1 VNSVGLPRIGRLSY
15 GWNTATGAPLIS
27 WDGHAQVTH
36 EFTPDYDDAGKEIL
50 KYDHNV
56 SVTGLIATDCL
67 GATNHEAAINYARQ
81 ILSTPNLIFI
91 MTGGGM
97 GDIVVTGGLPGQP
110 AILDANGAVL
120 NQPDMNNGPLP
131 SIVTIRPMGRHSAY
145 VEWRVRFST
154 AACLTNVPLNLRV
167 TSIRSTAGYSIDGNG
182 LTSRSVNAVVKLWQT
197 LDFTGAPPNGR
208 YTINPDEL
216 RGAFVVTRPIG
227 FRRVS
232 QNYTIAEDRRSIS
245 ISVVDSEIESR
256 NPYPKDVLNAD
267 VRHRVNVTQTNL
279 GQIRQTMGGTITCRQ
294 GAPLT
299 PAFGL
304 ILALI
309 QDRTAGGGI
318 VTDFSFTEPIFGQNS
333 VDFDVSWWIPP
344 PKKNIGGGSVPDF
357 TKLFEVTKLFSP
369 AGLKVDGNFQPY
381 TWDEWAGSAQVAA
394 AQGNRGNAGMLFN
407 GASNSG
413 GLHRAGGCSTSYT
426 SQILLDDISGIPSSV
441 QPLLFGLE
449 NEEPEETASWNEYE
463 NKYTIERNQR
473 ILYAGYESDPE
484 VDTITVPANKLQF
497 PDFSPGGD
505 RPADVILPQG
515 MPDYCVLM
523 AGFATR
529 IGLEIP
535 RPKLTSVG
543 GAPATELNGKFICQQ
558 MGWALNLPIYG
569 AAWRIKYKLPHSPG
583 TVEAPSINAPITNY
597 EA

>member
-1 VNSVGLPRIGRLSY
+1 
-15 GWNTATGAPLIS
+15 
-27 WDGHAQVTH
+27 
-36 EFTPDYDDAGKEIL
+36 
-50 KYDHNV
+50 
-56 SVTGLIATDCL
+56 
-67 GATNHEAAINYARQ
+67 
-81 ILSTPNLIFI
+81 
-91 MTGGGM
+91 
-97 GDIVVTGGLPGQP
+97 
-110 AILDANGAVL
+110 
-120 NQPDMNNGPLP
+120 
-131 SIVTIRPMGRHSAY
+131 
-145 VEWRVRFST
+145 
-154 AACLTNVPLNLRV
+154 LTNVPLNLRV

-197 LDFTGAPPNGR
+197 LDFTGAPPNGK

-309 QDRTAGGGI
+309 KDRTAGGSI
-318 VTDFSFTEPIFGQNS
+318 VTDFSFTESIFGANS
-333 VDFDVSWWIPP
+333 VEFDVSWWIPP
-344 PKKNIGGGSVPDF
+344 PTKPEPVGRRSIAFTPDF
-357 TKLFEVTKLFSP
+357 SKLFEVTKLFSP

-381 TWDEWAGSAQVAA
+381 TWDDWAASPQVVA
-394 AQGNRGNAGMLFN
+394 AQGNRGNAGLLFN

-426 SQILLDDISGIPSSV
+426 NQILLDDISGIPSSV

-497 PDFSPGGD
+497 PDFSPGSAGGD
-505 RPADVILPQG
+505 RQPDVILSQG

-543 GAPATELNGKFICQQ
+543 GAPATELNGKFVCQQ